1 LIRERFRTKGW
12 WADKDVNDLKK
23 LISLTLHWVEPE
35 KLSQDII
42 KDMPESGPTE
52 VKRASPTSV
61 KDGMT

>member
-52 VKRASPTSV
+52 AKRASTASV